1 MQNREIVRFLYFYDM
16 MNVFRGENM
25 SRKRQVESHTSKKS
39 TGRYGSTQ
47 IWIII
52 VLLILAVIV
61 MTFGGK

>member
-1 MQNREIVRFLYFYDM
+1 MIEKS
-16 MNVFRGENM
+16 RGENM
-25 SRKRQVESHTSKKS
+25 SRKRQVESNTSKKS
-39 TGRYGSTQ
+39 TGRYGSAQ

>member
-1 MQNREIVRFLYFYDM
+1 
-16 MNVFRGENM
+16 M
-25 SRKRQVESHTSKKS
+25 SRKRQVESNTSKKS
-39 TGRYGSTQ
+39 TGRYGSAQ